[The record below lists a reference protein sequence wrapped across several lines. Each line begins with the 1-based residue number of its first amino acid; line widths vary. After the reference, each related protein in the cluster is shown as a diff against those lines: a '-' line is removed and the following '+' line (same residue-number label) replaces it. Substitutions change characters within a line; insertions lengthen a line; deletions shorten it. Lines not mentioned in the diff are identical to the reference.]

1 MVIIAQI
8 KLHLSSQIER
18 FPSSTKT
25 HQSSLCSFS
34 LDGIVHQA
42 DKVESFRSSFPPTS
56 GGGGLAAHI
65 RSVILCHI
73 VYRVTFIVTYV

>member
-56 GGGGLAAHI
+56 GGRGLTTHI
-65 RSVILCHI
+65 RSVILSHI
-73 VYRVTFIVTYV
+73 VYHVTFSVTYV